1 MMKYS
6 DLHQHLKAEGLGDD
20 FIINHIRP
28 EGFLLIK
35 NQRLWSFTIDGVL
48 YDLLVA
54 SLKVFLETVFIV
66 NEEKHV

>member
-1 MMKYS
+1 MMINS
-6 DLHQHLKAEGLGDD
+6 DLHQHLKAEGLGDNL
-20 FIINHIRP
+20 IVNHLRP
-28 EGFLLIK
+28 ERFLLIK
-35 NQRLWSFTIDGVL
+35 NQRLWGFTIDRVL

>member
-1 MMKYS
+1 MMINS

-20 FIINHIRP
+20 FIINHFRP

-35 NQRLWSFTIDGVL
+35 NQGLWGFAIDGVL
-48 YDLLVA
+48 YELLVA
-54 SLKVFLETVFIV
+54 SLKVFLETIFIV